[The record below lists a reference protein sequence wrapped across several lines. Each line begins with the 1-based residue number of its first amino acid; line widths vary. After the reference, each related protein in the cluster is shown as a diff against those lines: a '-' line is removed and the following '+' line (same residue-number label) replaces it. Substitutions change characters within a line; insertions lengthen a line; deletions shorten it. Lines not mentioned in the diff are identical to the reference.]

1 CLPLLRFNALHKSL
15 QILVFYQ
22 ITVQIFSI
30 CCSINHVIDKLV
42 IQNYFFDDENS
53 GESITLCTQLQE
65 FISLTGSVGLLGLK

>member
-1 CLPLLRFNALHKSL
+1 LLRFNVLHKSL

-30 CCSINHVIDKLV
+30 CCSINYVIDKLV

-53 GESITLCTQLQE
+53 GEFITLYTQLQE